1 MFAANFEH
9 LINLRINLK
18 PQLHSK
24 LFHIFQNQLFGIEGC
39 VTPYRVKWLPTRVTN
54 CTDWYECDIRNG
66 NLIYYPFVDW

>member
-24 LFHIFQNQLFGIEGC
+24 LFQIFQNQLFGIEGC

-54 CTDWYECDIRNG
+54 CTD
-66 NLIYYPFVDW
+66 